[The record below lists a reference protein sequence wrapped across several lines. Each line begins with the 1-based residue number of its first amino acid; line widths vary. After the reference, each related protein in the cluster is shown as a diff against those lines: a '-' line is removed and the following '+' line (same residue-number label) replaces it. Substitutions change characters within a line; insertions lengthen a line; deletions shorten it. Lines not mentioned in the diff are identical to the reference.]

1 MINPIEPDP
10 LEAAML
16 ADRAELRRLRRSIA
30 LAKKSGKPH
39 DRNERRLERLLEES
53 TAARQARLD
62 NLPRIDLEGIDLPVL
77 DKREEITAAI
87 RDSSVTVVC
96 GETGSGKSTQLP
108 KLCLAAG
115 RGIDGVIGH
124 TQPRRLAARSVATRI
139 AEELG
144 SPLGEAVGYKVRFQD
159 QTAPGTYVKL
169 MTDGVLLAEAQ
180 GDPLLSRYDTLIVDE
195 AHERSLNI
203 DFLLGLLRRLID
215 QRPELRVII
224 TSATIDA
231 ERFAEFFADRERPAP
246 IIEVSGRTYPV
257 EVRYEPPEKGPPERG
272 PSEKEAPR
280 GVDVLR
286 AAADA
291 VERLY
296 RERVGDTL
304 VFLPTERDIREAAR
318 LVRGSLGESVDV
330 VPLYARLSSA
340 EQQRVFKPG
349 KKTRVVLA
357 TNVAESSLTVP
368 GIMAVVDTGTARIA
382 RYSPRTRV
390 QRLPIEAVSRASADQ
405 RAGRCGRIAPGVC
418 VRLYEESDYESRPRY
433 ATPEIRRTN
442 LAGVILRLL
451 ALKLGELEDFPLIDR
466 PRPDAVREG
475 RATLR
480 ELQAIDAQG
489 RLTPLGEKL
498 GRMPVDPRVGRMILA
513 GADEGCLAEVLI
525 IAAALEIQDP
535 RERPADKQQQAD
547 EAHRPFQDGRSDFVG
562 FLKLWDHLQ
571 RQRSDLSRSQFRKA
585 CSRQFLSYNRVLEWH
600 DVYRQLSDLARQNGL
615 RPQPRQD
622 AYGAIHRALLTGL
635 LSAVAVRRGEEGYQT
650 PGGTGFQLWPGAG
663 PAASGPRWVVA
674 AETVETSRRYLRTVA
689 RIRPEWLPRLA
700 EHLIEKEYLHARF
713 STDQQTVVASE
724 KSTLFGLPI
733 GSKKAV
739 HYGPIAPAAAR
750 EVFIREGLVEE
761 QLAGDWPFL
770 EHNREA
776 IQGLRRDRAKLRV
789 SQLAGE
795 DTLAAF
801 YDERLPAD
809 VYDARQLRRWL
820 RRVEGDPLRIE
831 PAADDADAPSLDA
844 AAFPDHLEVAG
855 QSLPLEYEHS
865 RGSQSDGV
873 TLRVPKDLLP
883 LVDEAALEWGVP
895 GQLAERIV
903 ALIRALPKPLRTRL
917 VPAPDAAAR
926 VAERL
931 PFGEGRFVLV
941 LAAAL
946 SAEAGADIAVGDL
959 QPTALPDHLRMR
971 VVVEDQ
977 AGEVIAVGR
986 DLAALR
992 RETLGGEAPAESQ
1005 PAAADRAGRLVDDPE
1020 WTRDGLTDWSFGPL
1034 PDSVETASGRFAITA
1049 YPGLVDQRD
1058 AVGLRL
1064 FADRGE
1070 ARAETARG
1078 VRRLFVLAA
1087 ARDLRT
1093 QVKWLP
1099 DWDQLKK
1106 RLKPH
1111 TPGRDWAAE
1120 IEELLADRAI
1130 ALAGVEP
1137 RDPSGFEAFRKQ
1149 ARAALGAATQE
1160 ATPLVVRVLE
1170 GLAEGYRL
1178 AAEADRKHH
1187 SPAADDVRRQLADLT
1202 PGGFFAATPWDRLAH
1217 YPRYLKAA
1225 AARLARVLEGG
1236 GGQDRRMAE
1245 LIEPHQLSLEAAR
1258 DGAVVVAS
1266 ADEVE
1271 RYRWMI
1277 EEYRVSVFAQKLGT
1291 AEKVSPKRLDE
1302 QWRRCRGL
1310 VGGK

>member
-1 MINPIEPDP
+1 MTDDLKPDPIE
-10 LEAAML
+10 AATP

-30 LAKKSGKPH
+30 RAKKTGKPH
-39 DRNERRLERLLEES
+39 DRNERRLEQLLEAS
-53 TAARQARLD
+53 TAARQARID
-62 NLPRIDLEGIDLPVL
+62 KLPTVDFAKIDLPVL
-77 DKREEITAAI
+77 AKREEITAAI

-115 RGIDGVIGH
+115 RGIDGLIGH

-144 SPLGEAVGYKVRFQD
+144 TPLGEAVGYKVRFQD
-159 QTAPGTYVKL
+159 QTAPGTYIKL

-180 GDPLLSRYDTLIVDE
+180 GDPLLSRYDTVIVDE

-203 DFLLGLLRRLID
+203 DFLLGLLRRLVD

-231 ERFAEFFADRERPAP
+231 ERFAESFSTADAPAP

-257 EVRYEPPEKGPPERG
+257 EVRYEPPEQ
-272 PSEKEAPR
+272 
-280 GVDVLR
+280 GVDALK
-286 AAADA
+286 AAAAA

-304 VFLPTERDIREAAR
+304 VFLPTERDIREASR
-318 LVRGSLGESVDV
+318 LVRGSLGEGVDV
-330 VPLYARLSSA
+330 VPLYARLSAA

-349 KKTRVVLA
+349 KKPRVVLA

-390 QRLPIEAVSRASADQ
+390 QRLPIEGVSRASADQ

-418 VRLYEESDYESRPRY
+418 VRLYEQSDYESRPRY

-451 ALKLGELEDFPLIDR
+451 SLKLGELEDFPLIDR

-475 RATLR
+475 SATLR
-480 ELQAIDAQG
+480 ELQAIDADG

-513 GADEGCLAEVLI
+513 GADEGCLAEILI
-525 IAAALEIQDP
+525 IAAALEVQDP
-535 RERPADKQQQAD
+535 RERPAEKQQQAD
-547 EAHRPFQDGRSDFVG
+547 EAHKPFQDGRSDFLG

-571 RQRSDLSRSQFRKA
+571 RQRSDLSRNQFRKA
-585 CSRQFLSYNRVLEWH
+585 CSRQFLSYTRVLEWH
-600 DVYRQLSDLARQNGL
+600 DVYRQLCELARQNGL
-615 RPQPRQD
+615 RTQPRQD
-622 AYGAIHRALLTGL
+622 SYGAIHRALLTGL
-635 LSAVAVRRGEEGYQT
+635 LSAIALRRGEEGYQT
-650 PGGTGFQLWPGAG
+650 PGGAGFQLWPGAG

-733 GSKKAV
+733 ASKKAV

-750 EVFIREGLVEE
+750 EVFIREALIEE
-761 QLAGDWPFL
+761 QLDGDWPFL

-776 IQGLRRDRAKLRV
+776 IQGLRRTQSKLRV

-809 VYDARQLRRWL
+809 VYDTRQLRRWL
-820 RRVEGDPLRIE
+820 RREEGDPLRIE
-831 PAADDADAPSLDA
+831 PEADDEGRPVLDA
-844 AAFPDHLEVAG
+844 AAFPDCLQLAG
-855 QSLPLEYEHS
+855 QSLPLQYEHS
-865 RGSQSDGV
+865 RGSESDGV
-873 TLRVPKDLLP
+873 TVRVPQDLLP
-883 LVDEAALEWGVP
+883 LVDAQVLAWGVP
-895 GQLAERIV
+895 GQLVERIV

-926 VAERL
+926 VAESL
-931 PFGEGRFVLV
+931 PFGEGRFDVA
-941 LAAAL
+941 LATAL
-946 SAEAGADIAVGDL
+946 SREARADIAVGDL
-959 QPTALPDHLRMR
+959 QLTALPDHLRMR
-971 VVVEDQ
+971 LVVEDS
-977 AGEVIAVGR
+977 AGEAIAEGR

-992 RETLGGEAPAESQ
+992 AELIEEASPAAPAASDRVI
-1005 PAAADRAGRLVDDPE
+1005 ADPQ
-1020 WTRDGLTDWSFGPL
+1020 WTHDGLTEWSFGPL
-1034 PDSVETASGRFAITA
+1034 PESIETTSGRFAITA
-1049 YPGLVDQRD
+1049 YPGLVDQGD
-1058 AVGLRL
+1058 AAGVRL
-1064 FADRGE
+1064 FANREE
-1070 ARAETARG
+1070 AEFETLRG
-1078 VRRLFVLAA
+1078 VRRLFLIAA

-1106 RLKPH
+1106 QLKTH

-1120 IEELLADRAI
+1120 IEQFLAGRAV

-1137 RDPSGFEAFRKQ
+1137 RDASGFEAFRKQ

-1160 ATPLVVRVLE
+1160 ATPIVCKILE
-1170 GLAEGYRL
+1170 GLAEAYRL
-1178 AAEADRKHH
+1178 AAEVERKQRH
-1187 SPAADDVRRQLADLT
+1187 PAAEEVRRQLADLT
-1202 PGGFFAATPWDRLAH
+1202 PDGFLAAVAWERLGH

-1225 AARLARVLEGG
+1225 AMRLDRVLQGG
-1236 GGQDRRMAE
+1236 GGQDQRMAE
-1245 LIEPHQLSLEAAR
+1245 VVEPHQLSLDAAR
-1258 DGAVVVAS
+1258 EGAVVMAS
-1266 ADEVE
+1266 AEELE

-1277 EEYRVSVFAQKLGT
+1277 EEYRVSVFAQKLGA

-1310 VGGK
+1310 EG